1 MKYAG
6 VIIDISHEKLDKT
19 FQYAIPEELA
29 ESVGIGTRVEIPFR
43 SSRRTGYVVEIT
55 DAPEIDIE
63 RIKPIEGV
71 AAGSVPIDERMI
83 KLAYWMKTNYG
94 STVIKAL
101 QTVIPV
107 KDSVKNAE
115 QRTVSLAVSVDE
127 AVLLLNECIAK
138 RRSAQARVL
147 DALIKNGESDYSL
160 LSRKLNI
167 SASAFKTLEEKGIIR
182 VGRTTVFRNSLRVG
196 EEKNAVCLLNPE
208 QRRISEE
215 IIYDYD
221 RGDMTPCL
229 IKGITGSGKTEIY
242 MEIIE
247 HIIENGHEAIVL
259 IPEIAL
265 TYQTV
270 MRFYRRFGDV
280 VSVIN
285 SRLSNGEKY
294 DRFCMARDG
303 RIKIMIGPRS
313 ALFTPFKNIG
323 LIVIDEEHESAYQ
336 SENIPRYHARETAV
350 ELARMTGAKVV
361 MGSATPSLEA
371 YYRAQNGIYKLYRL
385 DRRAGEGKLP
395 DVDIVDLRDE
405 LKKGNRS
412 MLSGRLM
419 ELMQDRL
426 AKGEQIMLFL
436 NRRGYQGFVNCRD
449 CGGVIECPHCAV
461 SLTLHNNR
469 RLKCHYCG
477 YERDA
482 VKICPECG
490 SKHIGTFKA
499 GTQMVEEELH
509 RYFPDAVTLRM
520 DADTTKGKEGHGDI
534 LEKFASKKADILVG
548 TQMIVKGHDF
558 PDVTLVGVL
567 LADGSLYSSDY
578 RAAENTFELLT
589 QAAGR
594 AGRGKN
600 PGNVVIQTYNPDNYS
615 IVHAS
620 KQDYDSFYEEEI
632 IYRELMEYPP
642 VSHMMSVR
650 LSSTDEAEAERLSTL
665 VAGEVRASEYL
676 GDTRVIGPAD
686 APIHKINDFFH
697 KLIYYKNKSHKDL
710 AQIKDYIEAYIKNNP
725 QLFGN
730 CLVQFD
736 FR

>member
-6 VIIDISHEKLDKT
+6 VIVDILHEKLDKT
-19 FQYAIPEELA
+19 FQYAIPDELA
-29 ESVGIGTRVEIPFR
+29 ESVDIGTRVNIPFG
-43 SSRRTGYVVEIT
+43 STRRTGYVVEIT
-55 DAPEIDIE
+55 DTPEIEPD
-63 RIKPIEGV
+63 RIKPLAGV
-71 AAGSVPIDERMI
+71 AARSVPIDERMI

-94 STVIKAL
+94 STVIRAL

-107 KDSVKNAE
+107 KDSVKNAVK
-115 QRTVSLAVSVDE
+115 RTVSLAVTKDE
-127 AVLLLNECIAK
+127 AVLLLQECLAK

-147 DALIKNGESDYSL
+147 DALIKDGESDYSL

-167 SASAFKTLEEKGIIR
+167 SSSAFKTLEQKGIINI
-182 VGRTTVFRNSLRVG
+182 GSTTIYRNSLHVS
-196 EEKNAVCLLNPE
+196 EDKAAVRFLNLE
-208 QRRISEE
+208 QRRISED
-215 IIYDYD
+215 IISDYD
-221 RGDMTPCL
+221 SGDMTPCL
-229 IKGITGSGKTEIY
+229 IKGVTGSGKTEIY

-247 HIIENGHEAIVL
+247 HIIKKGREAIVL

-270 MRFYRRFGDV
+270 MRFYRRFGDI

-294 DRFCMARDG
+294 DRFCMAREG
-303 RIKIMIGPRS
+303 KIKIMIGPRS

-323 LIVIDEEHESAYQ
+323 LIVIDEEHENAYQ
-336 SENIPRYHARETAV
+336 SENIPRYHARETAI

-371 YYRAQNGIYKLYRL
+371 FYRAKKGAYKLYRL
-385 DRRAGEGKLP
+385 DRRAGEGRLP
-395 DVDIVDLRDE
+395 AVDIVDLREE

-412 MLSGRLM
+412 MFSGRLT
-419 ELMQDRL
+419 ELMRDRL
-426 AKGEQIMLFL
+426 SKGEQIMLFL
-436 NRRGYQGFVNCRD
+436 NRRGYRGFVNCRD
-449 CGGVIECPHCAV
+449 CGEVIECPHCAV

-469 RLKCHYCG
+469 MLKCHYCG
-477 YERDA
+477 YEQEE
-482 VKICPECG
+482 VKVCPKCG

-509 RYFPDAVTLRM
+509 RYFPDAAVLRM

-620 KQDYDSFYEEEI
+620 RQDYDSFYEEEI
-632 IYRELMEYPP
+632 AYRELMDYPP

-650 LSSTDEAEAERLSTL
+650 LSSPDENEAERLSAL
-665 VAGEVRASEYL
+665 VAGAVRASESFEN
-676 GDTRVIGPAD
+676 TRVIGPAD
-686 APIHKINDFFH
+686 APIHKINDIFH
-697 KLIYYKNKSHKDL
+697 KMIYYKNKSQDDL
-710 AQIKDYIEAYIKNNP
+710 ARIKDYIEAYIKNNP
-725 QLFGN
+725 RLFDG

>member
-6 VIIDISHEKLDKT
+6 VIVDISHEKLDKT
-19 FQYAIPEELA
+19 FQYIIPAEL
-29 ESVGIGTRVEIPFR
+29 EKSVGIGTRVNIPFGQ
-43 SSRRTGYVVEIT
+43 SHRTGYVVEIT
-55 DAPEIDIE
+55 DTPELE
-63 RIKPIEGV
+63 PGRIKPIEGV
-71 AAGSVPIDERMI
+71 ASGSVPIDERMI

-107 KDSVKNAE
+107 KDKVKNAVR
-115 QRTVSLAVSVDE
+115 RTVSLAVSKDE
-127 AVLLLNECIAK
+127 AISFAYECRLK
-138 RRSAQARVL
+138 RRTAQARVL
-147 DALIKNGESDYSL
+147 DALIEYGAADYSFFTN
-160 LSRKLNI
+160 KLNAAPSVLKALSEKGVI
-167 SASAFKTLEEKGIIR
+167 NLEEKTI
-182 VGRTTVFRNSLRVG
+182 FRNFV
-196 EEKNAVCLLNPE
+196 NASPENTVRHDLNPE
-208 QRRISEE
+208 QRSISDS
-215 IIYDYD
+215 IISDYD
-221 RGDMTPCL
+221 KGDMTPCL

-242 MEIIE
+242 MELIA
-247 HIIENGHEAIVL
+247 HVTGMGREAIVL

-270 MRFYRRFGDV
+270 MRFYSRFGDM

-303 RIKIMIGPRS
+303 SIKIMIGPRS

-336 SENIPRYHARETAV
+336 SENIPKYHARETAV

-371 YYRAQNGIYKLYRL
+371 YYRAKNGTYKLYRL
-385 DRRAGEGKLP
+385 DRRAGEGRLP
-395 DVDIVDLRDE
+395 DVDIVDLREE

-412 MLSGRLM
+412 MFSGRLM
-419 ELMQDRL
+419 ELMDERL
-426 AKGEQIMLFL
+426 KKGEQIMLFL
-436 NRRGYQGFVNCRD
+436 NRRGYQGFINCRD
-449 CGGVIECPHCAV
+449 CGEVIECPHCAV

-477 YERDA
+477 YERDNI
-482 VKICPECG
+482 KICPKCG

-499 GTQMVEEELH
+499 GTQLVEEEL
-509 RYFPDAVTLRM
+509 RKYFPAAVTLRM
-520 DADTTKGKEGHGDI
+520 DADTTKGKEGHDKI
-534 LEKFASKKADILVG
+534 LREFATKKADILLG

-567 LADGSLYSSDY
+567 LADRSLYSSDY

-615 IVHAS
+615 IVHAA

-632 IYRELMEYPP
+632 NYRELMDYPP

-650 LSSTDEAEAERLSTL
+650 VSSPEEETAKELARL
-665 VAGEVRASEYL
+665 VAGIGRSAESF
-676 GDTRVIGPAD
+676 GNTRVIGPAD
-686 APIHKINDFFH
+686 APINKINDIFH
-697 KLIYYKNKSHKDL
+697 KMIYYKNKSHEDL
-710 AQIKDYIEAYIKNNP
+710 AHIKDYIEAYLKNN
-725 QLFGN
+725 QEKFKN